1 MELKVFVLISALF
14 SASESYRKDRNK
26 AGLILLHGLGISL
39 GPNEICQS
47 FARSSMMGLG
57 LSEDTLV
64 RCPKA
69 KRRPVGV
76 LPPTFVP
83 GMQFARSWFNFN
95 LMPALSVVSPVPGED
110 KQELMAAL
118 QVVEEEIQDLMRL
131 GVPSENIVVGGLSQG
146 GALTLWT
153 AIHTRY
159 KLGGFIPMVTWL
171 PRAKVEP
178 PKSLPFW
185 PVNRDTPILHM
196 NGMADMIVPVYPA
209 GKKTEEAMKEVF
221 THYTFK
227 AIPLTTHMT
236 TAPNPMTMPILKK
249 WLKANTNLKFKN
261 SFTQILNP
269 VESISKVSDQF
280 FGGFGGFGGFGR

>member
-1 MELKVFVLISALF
+1 MELKLFVLIAALL

-83 GMQFARSWFNFN
+83 GLQFARSWFNFN

-118 QVVEEEIQDLMRL
+118 QVVEEEIEDLMRL

-159 KLGGFIPMVTWL
+159 KLGGFIPIVTW
-171 PRAKVEP
+171 
-178 PKSLPFW
+178 
-185 PVNRDTPILHM
+185 
-196 NGMADMIVPVYPA
+196 GA
-209 GKKTEEAMKEVF
+209 GCMHF
-221 THYTFK
+221 Y
-227 AIPLTTHMT
+227 
-236 TAPNPMTMPILKK
+236 
-249 WLKANTNLKFKN
+249 
-261 SFTQILNP
+261 
-269 VESISKVSDQF
+269 VSQ
-280 FGGFGGFGGFGR
+280 RPCL

>member
-1 MELKVFVLISALF
+1 MELKVLVFIAALF

-39 GPNEICQS
+39 GPSEICQS
-47 FARSSMMGLG
+47 FARSSMGLG
-57 LSEDTLV
+57 LSKDTLV

-83 GMQFARSWFNFN
+83 GLQFARSWFDFK

-118 QVVEEEIQDLMRL
+118 GVVEGEIEDLMRL

-153 AIHTRY
+153 AIHTKY
-159 KLGGFIPMVTWL
+159 KLGGFIPIVTWL

-178 PKSLPFW
+178 PKSLPFR
-185 PVNRDTPILHM
+185 PVNKDTPILHM

-209 GKKTEEAMKEVF
+209 GKKTEKAMKEVF
-221 THYTFK
+221 SHYTFK
-227 AIPLTTHMT
+227 TIPLTTHTT
-236 TAPNPMTMPILKK
+236 TAPNPLTMPTLKK
-249 WLKANTNLKFKN
+249 WLKANTNLKFKS

-269 VESISKVSDQF
+269 VASVSKFSDKI
-280 FGGFGGFGGFGR
+280 FGGFGGFGR